1 MSEGKAAEG
10 QSISDSRFPISGS
23 GPPLLVA
30 RSITK
35 RFGGLAAVAGVD
47 LTIHKGEVLGVIGP
61 NGAGKTTFV
70 NCITGLDKPTSGTIL
85 FRGEDITK
93 MPSYAIG
100 RLGIA
105 RTFQVVKPLKQLS
118 VRDNVAIGAMFGAR
132 GKERTA
138 AQARERA
145 EEVLVRVGLQHRIDH
160 TASDLT
166 IPDLKRLE
174 LAKALAMDPEL
185 LFLDEVMAGLTPA
198 ETESAMELLR
208 QINRDGVT
216 LFVIEHV
223 MKAIMGISDRLV
235 VLHYGRK
242 IAEGKPRE
250 IVESPEVIEA
260 YLGERFAKRA
270 RMAGRPDRVTDEGIF
285 LKVLLPEE
293 EAWKPSLPLPGE
305 KLLEVRDLCSGYG
318 EVQVLWDISL
328 EVRQGEVVA
337 LIGAN
342 GAGKTTLLYTLSQLV
357 KPRSGSVFFAGRDL
371 TRARPEEVV
380 AAGIVHVPQGRRL
393 FAGLTVKEN
402 LLQGVY
408 LRRDR
413 EAIEEDL
420 EWVFD
425 LLPRL
430 RERAGQL
437 AGRLSGGEQQM
448 CAIGRG
454 LMSRPR
460 LLLIDEL
467 SLGLAPLVVDNLLDL
482 ISQINQKGTTVL
494 LVEQDVQVALEHAHR
509 GYVLETGRIVQARPA
524 AELLEDPR
532 IRQAYLGL

>member
-1 MSEGKAAEG
+1 MSPELSSVGREPEGAA
-10 QSISDSRFPISGS
+10 
-23 GPPLLVA
+23 PLLDVLQ
-30 RSITK
+30 IKK

-47 LTIHKGEVLGVIGP
+47 LTIRKGEIVGVIGP

-85 FRGEDITK
+85 FRGQDITK
-93 MPSYAIG
+93 TPSYAIG

-138 AQARERA
+138 AKARERA
-145 EEVLVRVGLQHRIDH
+145 EEVLTRVGLGHRIAH

-174 LAKALAMDPEL
+174 LARALAMDPEL
-185 LFLDEVMAGLTPA
+185 LLLDEVMAGLNPR
-198 ETESAMELLR
+198 EIESAMELLR

-235 VLHYGRK
+235 VLHYGKK
-242 IAEGKPRE
+242 IAEGKPQE
-250 IVESPEVIEA
+250 IVESKEVIEA
-260 YLGERFAKRA
+260 YLGERFARRA
-270 RMAGRPDRVTDEGIF
+270 QAAGHPEKLTESGEFLTAPIPEVEPWNPD
-285 LKVLLPEE
+285 
-293 EAWKPSLPLPGE
+293 LPLPGE
-305 KLLEVRDLCSGYG
+305 TLLEIKDLSSGYG
-318 EVQVLWDISL
+318 QVQILWDVSL
-328 EVRQGEVVA
+328 EVKQGEVVA

-342 GAGKTTLLYTLSQLV
+342 GAGKTTLLLTLSQLI
-357 KPRSGSVFFAGRDL
+357 KPRSGSIRFAGRDL
-371 TRARPEEVV
+371 TRARPEDVV
-380 AAGIVHVPQGRRL
+380 GAGIVHVPQGRRL
-393 FAGLTVKEN
+393 FAGLTVREN
-402 LLQGVY
+402 LLQGTY

-413 EAIEEDL
+413 VQIEEDL
-420 EWVFD
+420 EWVFS

-430 RERAGQL
+430 KERANQL

-454 LMSRPR
+454 LMSRPS
-460 LLLIDEL
+460 LLIIDEL
-467 SLGLAPLVVDNLLDL
+467 SLGLAPLVVDNLLAL
-482 ISQINQKGTTVL
+482 IAEINRKGTTVL

-509 GYVLETGRIVQARPA
+509 GYVLETGRIVQSNTAPK
-524 AELLEDPR
+524 LLEDPR

>member
-1 MSEGKAAEG
+1 MASEANAA
-10 QSISDSRFPISGS
+10 PA
-23 GPPLLVA
+23 LLDA
-30 RSITK
+30 RGITK

-47 LTIHKGEVLGVIGP
+47 LTIRKGEILGVIGP

-70 NCITGLDKPTSGTIL
+70 NCITGLDKPTSGTIV

-93 MPSYAIG
+93 RPSYAIG

-105 RTFQVVKPLKQLS
+105 RTFQVVKPLKQLT

-132 GKERTA
+132 GKDRTA

-145 EEVLVRVGLQHRIDH
+145 EEVLARVGLEHRVDH
-160 TASDLT
+160 RASDLT

-185 LFLDEVMAGLTPA
+185 LFLDEVMAGLNP
-198 ETESAMELLR
+198 TEVEKAMELLR
-208 QINRDGVT
+208 QINREGIT

-235 VLHYGRK
+235 VLHYGKK
-242 IAEGKPRE
+242 IAEGKPEE
-250 IVESPEVIEA
+250 IVESSAVIEA
-260 YLGERFAKRA
+260 YLGERFARRA
-270 RMAGRPDRVTDEGIF
+270 RAAGQKDALTANGIF
-285 LKVLLPEE
+285 RRAPPPPARE
-293 EAWKPSLPLPGE
+293 P
-305 KLLEVRDLCSGYG
+305 LLEVKDLSSGYG
-318 EVQVLWDISL
+318 EVQILWNVSL
-328 EVRQGEVVA
+328 EVGQGEIVA

-342 GAGKTTLLYTLSQLV
+342 GAGKTTLLQTLSQLV
-357 KPRSGSVFFAGRDL
+357 KPRSGSIRFEGRDI
-371 TRARPEEVV
+371 TRARPEDVV
-380 AAGIVHVPQGRRL
+380 GTGIIHVPQGRRL

-402 LLQGVY
+402 LIQGAY
-408 LRRDR
+408 ARRDAEKI
-413 EAIEEDL
+413 EADL
-420 EWVFD
+420 DWVFG
-425 LLPRL
+425 LLPQL
-430 RERAGQL
+430 KERENQA

-467 SLGLAPLVVDNLLDL
+467 SLGLAPRVVDSLLDL
-482 ISQINQKGTTVL
+482 ISQINREGTTVL

-509 GYVLETGRIVQARPA
+509 GYVLETGRIVQSSPA
-524 AELLEDPR
+524 AKLLEDPR